1 MERYNSRALDEMA
14 RIVLPSELRKKLG
27 LESGDKL
34 SMTLVD
40 TIIILHRDSEASAT
54 ATCQVSDL
62 GVIELPRELRQRL
75 GWEVK
80 DLIAVYHTDN
90 VMILKR
96 AEKE

>member
-40 TIIILHRDSEASAT
+40 TIIILHQDSDATAT

-62 GVIELPRELRQRL
+62 GVIELPRELRQKL

-80 DLIAVYHTDN
+80 NSIAVYNTDSII
-90 VMILKR
+90 ILKL